1 MGLPLVTVDAFTDAR
16 FSGNPAAVCVLPP
29 GKGEQ
34 TEWMQRVAR
43 EMNLS
48 ETAFLRRRAVVQ
60 GMPSY
65 DLRWFTPTVEVDL
78 CGHATLA
85 SAHVLWE
92 EGHVPGKEKLRFQT
106 RSGVLTAERR
116 TKGGEV
122 WIELN
127 FPAGQ
132 ERPFEGSTDVLAE
145 ALGAKPV
152 HLGAYGSDYLL
163 EVESEDVLM
172 GLSPKLELL
181 KTLPV
186 RGVAVTSVPSASTK
200 AKGYDFVSR
209 FFAPGVGVSEDPVT
223 GSAHC
228 YLGPFWGRRLGKEQV
243 LGYQASARGGFV
255 RVTMRG
261 DRVLLGGKAVTAMR
275 GELDEDS

>member
-1 MGLPLVTVDAFTDAR
+1 MGLPIVTVDAFTDAR

-29 GKGEQ
+29 GKGEE

-48 ETAFLRRRAVVQ
+48 ETAFLRRRGVVQ

-122 WIELN
+122 WIQLD

-152 HLGAYGSDYLL
+152 HAGAYDSDYLV
-163 EVESEDVLM
+163 EVEGEDVLK
-172 GLSPKLELL
+172 GLSPKLDLL

-186 RGVAVTSVPSASTK
+186 RGVAVTSTPSASTK

-228 YLGPFWGRRLGKEQV
+228 YLGPFWGRRLGKEEV